1 MLISLFLFVFVEA
14 AALFSGIGWR
24 FSQYVDSSRTNWL
37 VLGGGIVCGIFL
49 GLICGWIAIRVVNK
63 APHFLWLWGGGII
76 GALLGWAVGG
86 QVLRLEPSVL
96 LIVTMVVSI
105 IGSVI
110 GIGVSGLVG
119 GSRQSQNQGQGQ
131 NQRPP
136 KQKQAR
142 QSHQPQPQM
151 AMANPGPGMMPGPG
165 PGPQQVTGQPPQMM
179 MGGPP
184 PGQDPDYEIK
194 RLRKRLYQEAVQMA
208 QNPTSV
214 SQSVA
219 GTRWPEPQLFVVD
232 PTHVALVVVIPC
244 YLGQMTFFVVCP
256 VGYPEL
262 APVEVH
268 IELARQGNPPVQISY
283 DGRRLSNW
291 KTGSNLASVFKDGF
305 LQIEETVLG

>member
-1 MLISLFLFVFVEA
+1 MLISLFIFVFVEA
-14 AALFSGIGWR
+14 AALFSGIAWR
-24 FSQYVDSSRTNWL
+24 FSQFVDNSRTNWL
-37 VLGGGIVCGIFL
+37 VLGGGIVCAIFL

-63 APHFLWLWGGGII
+63 APNFLWLWGGGVI
-76 GALLGWAVGG
+76 GALIGWAVGN
-86 QVLRLEPSVL
+86 QLLHLEPSSL
-96 LIVTMVVSI
+96 LIATMVGSA
-105 IGSVI
+105 IGGSI
-110 GIGVSGLVG
+110 GIVVSSIVG
-119 GSRQSQNQGQGQ
+119 GSRQSQGQP
-131 NQRPP
+131 N
-136 KQKQAR
+136 QKQAR
-142 QSHQPQPQM
+142 PTRQPQQPQQPQM
-151 AMANPGPGMMPGPG
+151 AMANPGPGVM
-165 PGPQQVTGQPPQMM
+165 PGPQQYPGQPPQMM
-179 MGGPP
+179 MGGPPGPP

-262 APVEVH
+262 APAEVH
-268 IELARQGNPPVQISY
+268 IELARQSSPPVQISY

-291 KTGSNLASVFKDGF
+291 KAGSNLASVFKDGF